1 MSNSNSNTTF
11 KTTNNLDF
19 KYLSISDEANQ
30 TFLESAILI
39 NRLQYEEQLL
49 KSRIRKISEIFNF

>member
-1 MSNSNSNTTF
+1 MSNSNLNTTF
-11 KTTNNLDF
+11 ETTNNLEF

-49 KSRIRKISEIFNF
+49 KSRIRKINEIFNF

>member
-1 MSNSNSNTTF
+1 MSNSNLNTTF
-11 KTTNNLDF
+11 ETTNNLDF

-39 NRLQYEEQLL
+39 NRLQYEELLL
-49 KSRIRKISEIFNF
+49 KSRIRKINEIFNF